1 MDSLKVVVK
10 NYMKLWRNLLCFNI
24 EDQRD
29 LRRVHFGEAKEE
41 AKAST
46 RRSLGDL
53 LAILERLVQDIDRAA
68 KNVSPFENVITN
80 AHI

>member
-1 MDSLKVVVK
+1 MDCLKVVVK

-29 LRRVHFGEAKEE
+29 LRKVHFGEAKEE

-46 RRSLGDL
+46 RRPLGDI
-53 LAILERLVQDIDRAA
+53 LAILECRVQDIDRAA
-68 KNVSPFENVITN
+68 KNVSPFENVTTN